1 MNHLRIAISL
11 LIAVFAGMV
20 SGPDSW
26 AEESNNTEA
35 RIARVE
41 AGLLP
46 SLIRTDLASPMWT
59 LAERMQHYQ
68 APAVSLAVLDDFEI
82 VWARAWGVT
91 KLGSDARATPE
102 TLFQFG
108 SISKPVAALLTLRMV
123 SEERL
128 GLNDPVNELLTSWK
142 LPDSAAG
149 GTEPVLLR
157 HVLSHGAGI
166 APFTLHMYEPGEEYP
181 GVLALLKNK
190 AESPIPPVV
199 RVRPP
204 GERFEYANAGYAVME
219 QLLEDVSGEDLVK
232 LAQKTLFDPLEM
244 KSTSFARKLPVALY
258 EQAAWG
264 HTGEDQAPIDGK
276 GLYPPAAVGGLWST
290 PTDLGR
296 LLQEL
301 MLAYRGDED
310 RWFPTEL
317 AREMLSPQ
325 IQGQGLGVR
334 LRGEARGRYFL
345 HGGGMPGFVALFV
358 AFPETGQGAV
368 VAINGGAYPLLGEI
382 LRAVAAE
389 YDWPGYLPKFEIQ
402 EMSAERFARFK
413 GRYVFD
419 RSGGTEMEISSAG
432 GKYFRGRAEMV
443 PVGERTFAVHQ
454 LGDVVEF
461 LVDSDGE
468 TRTFRYGEHG
478 INQAWARRMPADLP
492 NRARVDAGVARGVVR
507 KFVGPF
513 CNLETNLSEDDLK
526 FLGIE
531 RGDVFEVRVG
541 GQQLRAK
548 VVEDFAE
555 VQAGDWAM
563 IPREPGR
570 LVLGRQGA
578 NSLSELGVEAGA
590 PIEVRPIRVSG
601 D

>member
-1 MNHLRIAISL
+1 
-11 LIAVFAGMV
+11 
-20 SGPDSW
+20 
-26 AEESNNTEA
+26 
-35 RIARVE
+35 
-41 AGLLP
+41 
-46 SLIRTDLASPMWT
+46 
-59 LAERMQHYQ
+59 
-68 APAVSLAVLDDFEI
+68 
-82 VWARAWGVT
+82 
-91 KLGSDARATPE
+91 
-102 TLFQFG
+102 
-108 SISKPVAALLTLRMV
+108 
-123 SEERL
+123 
-128 GLNDPVNELLTSWK
+128 
-142 LPDSAAG
+142 
-149 GTEPVLLR
+149 
-157 HVLSHGAGI
+157 
-166 APFTLHMYEPGEEYP
+166 
-181 GVLALLKNK
+181 
-190 AESPIPPVV
+190 
-199 RVRPP
+199 
-204 GERFEYANAGYAVME
+204 
-219 QLLEDVSGEDLVK
+219 
-232 LAQKTLFDPLEM
+232 
-244 KSTSFARKLPVALY
+244 
-258 EQAAWG
+258 
-264 HTGEDQAPIDGK
+264 
-276 GLYPPAAVGGLWST
+276 
-290 PTDLGR
+290 
-296 LLQEL
+296 

-310 RWFPTEL
+310 RWFTTEL
-317 AREMLSPQ
+317 AREALSPQ

-358 AFPETGQGAV
+358 AFPETGQAAV

-402 EMSAERFARFK
+402 EMSAERFARFE

-461 LVDSDGE
+461 LVDSDGQ

-492 NRARVDAGVARGVVR
+492 NRARVDAGVAQGVAR